1 MTKLAAESAFCCE
14 FNNSG
19 YRPHTQAK
27 RAKARMTGENS
38 QQKSFSEQMST
49 MNLAPL
55 HLVTASR
62 ISGQFDSQCRQIGRR
77 GIMTSKGCDRLF
89 HGDSSFLMG
98 NYFSFPLGM
107 GLHPPFGKLF
117 GTGGTT
123 ATNLDQI

>member
-1 MTKLAAESAFCCE
+1 MRSSQDRDEAVIELV
-14 FNNSG
+14 
-19 YRPHTQAK
+19 Q
-27 RAKARMTGENS
+27 RAVLDRFLSYAYQTLDGVKEAD
-38 QQKSFSEQMST
+38 
-49 MNLAPL
+49 LL
-55 HLVTASR
+55 
-62 ISGQFDSQCRQIGRR
+62 QFDSQGRQTSRR

-117 GTGGTT
+117 GTSGTT